1 YGTFT
6 FGVSPS
12 VRVPLPETRVSSRP
26 LERLRWPFSD
36 TLKRIV
42 VCLAADK
49 LPPAIPAPTTAT
61 SSPNT
66 VTSAERVAIPAGRIT
81 SASVLISGRHIR
93 GAEADSIVFP
103 RRCRD
108 VETPLK
114 SPGAVGCPGPGA
126 DPNAWALTRPG
137 PRVNL

>member
-1 YGTFT
+1 IVPFALVALYGTFT
-6 FGVSPS
+6 CGLSPS

-61 SSPNT
+61 SSPST
-66 VTSAERVAIPAGRIT
+66 VTSADRVAIPAGRIT

-93 GAEADSIVFP
+93 GAEDDSIVSR

-114 SPGAVGCPGPGA
+114 GPGA
-126 DPNAWALTRPG
+126 PIRAHGR
-137 PRVNL
+137 